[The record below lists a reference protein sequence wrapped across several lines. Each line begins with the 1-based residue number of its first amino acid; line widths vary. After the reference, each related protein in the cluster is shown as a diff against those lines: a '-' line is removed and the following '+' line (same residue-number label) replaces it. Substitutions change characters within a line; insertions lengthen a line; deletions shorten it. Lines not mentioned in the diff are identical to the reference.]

1 MEKFGFKNFK
11 RFKNFP
17 MISLAPITL
26 LVGPNNSG
34 KSSFIKALTFLYF
47 NLAHQQKTTQV
58 CPPFIHNVS
67 FSQNTASNFDW
78 GDFTTTLHRE
88 SIGDDISFM
97 WEMRG
102 VRFAFSFG
110 ASLDEITLNPSL
122 KATLPIISL
131 DIESDKYGIII
142 TNTKKG
148 QVWETNVKISL
159 EKFLEWVKLS
169 MDWFKG
175 RMERSSYNVLKKIP
189 ILRNLEAWDR
199 SINHRF
205 ERLETRYADYAK
217 VLGMPTEDQNG
228 YFEFSYS
235 SPLDT
240 PLKKALHDYCDYC
253 VNLISG
259 NRLGKALIA
268 PDFEYIEAHNAPHT
282 NAISADD
289 KNSFLA
295 RTVTEFNSDVPFMPE
310 NYDIYAWVNKW
321 MKEFKIGDFFQID
334 THFGGEILT
343 VGIGKESESWEYRH
357 GGKSLI
363 PLGSLGTGGIQ
374 LFILLLK
381 IADVL
386 KRIGEYGFVTIIV
399 EEPEQNLHPALQSK
413 LADLFLEVYKMT
425 DARVRFLVETHSEYL
440 IRRTQV
446 IVAKE
451 SYVDVKDLEAKNPFK
466 VYYFPEEG
474 LPYDMVYKPN
484 GHFEEAFGEGFFDEA
499 GKWSRKLIRNNR

>member
-1 MEKFGFKNFK
+1 MEKIGFKNFK

-58 CPPFIHNVS
+58 CPPFINNVS
-67 FSQNTASNFDW
+67 FSQNTASNFGW
-78 GDFTTTLHRE
+78 GDFITTLHRE

-110 ASLDEITLNPSL
+110 ASLDEIKLNPSL
-122 KATLPIISL
+122 KATLPIVSFNV
-131 DIESDKYGIII
+131 ESEKYGIII
-142 TNTKKG
+142 TNTKKE
-148 QVWETNVKISL
+148 QEWKTNVRISVD
-159 EKFLEWVKLS
+159 EFLEWVKMS
-169 MDWFKG
+169 MDWLKG
-175 RMERSSYNVLKKIP
+175 RMERTSYNVLKKIP
-189 ILRNLEAWDR
+189 ILRNLEAWDL
-199 SINHRF
+199 SANHRF
-205 ERLETRYADYAK
+205 NERLETRYADYAK
-217 VLGMPTEDQNG
+217 ILDMPTENQNG
-228 YFEFSYS
+228 YVEFSYS
-235 SPLDT
+235 SPVDT

-259 NRLGKALIA
+259 NRLGKSLIV

-282 NAISADD
+282 NAIYGND

-295 RTVTEFNSDVPFMPE
+295 RTVTEFNSEVPLMSE

-343 VGIGKESESWEYRH
+343 VGIGKEIESWEYAH
-357 GGKSLI
+357 GGKPLI
-363 PLGSLGTGGIQ
+363 PLGSLGTGAIQ
-374 LFILLLK
+374 LFVLLLK
-381 IADVL
+381 VATML
-386 KRIGEYGFVTIIV
+386 KRIGEHRFVTIIV

-413 LADLFLEVYKMT
+413 LADLFLDVYKIT
-425 DARVRFLVETHSEYL
+425 DSRVRFLVETHSEYL
-440 IRRTQV
+440 IRRSQV

-451 SYVDVKDLEAKNPFK
+451 SYVDEKDLEEKNPFK
-466 VYYFPEEG
+466 VYYFPQKG
-474 LPYDMVYKPN
+474 SPYDMEYRLD
-484 GHFEEAFGEGFFDEA
+484 GRFAEEFGPGFFDLA
-499 GKWSRKLIRNNR
+499 SNLAFSLF